1 MVLRKKTELRLQVL
15 MMIINK
21 YVMLCLMFLAVEL
34 ALIDDKDELIEWI
47 SELGLFLF
55 VYLVYIYIYFKNF
68 YL

>member
-21 YVMLCLMFLAVEL
+21 YVMLALMFLAVEL

-55 VYLVYIYIYFKNF
+55 VYLVYIYFKKF
-68 YL
+68 

>member
-1 MVLRKKTELRLQVL
+1 MVLKKKTELRLQVL

-55 VYLVYIYIYFKNF
+55 VYLIYIYFKKF
-68 YL
+68 

>member
-21 YVMLCLMFLAVEL
+21 YVMLALMFLAVEL

-55 VYLVYIYIYFKNF
+55 VYLIYMYFKKF
-68 YL
+68 

>member
-1 MVLRKKTELRLQVL
+1 MVLKKKIELRLQIL

-55 VYLVYIYIYFKNF
+55 VYLVYIYFKKF
-68 YL
+68 